1 MGDYFGKKMDCDI
14 DLNLP
19 LKEVKFKW
27 YPENYSRQN
36 NTTTPLVSQ
45 NGTQDMMNISDANK
59 QVHPVAAA
67 AAAADVP
74 TLVAEQGSANH
85 GVPTDPGRRRYR
97 RHGQPLPARP
107 TDPLRFCT
115 NLHCMARKTPM
126 CRSGP
131 IGSRTLCNACGIYY
145 NKYVIRGKVHA
156 IIIHEDGC
164 SSASVPPTQS
174 VERDSSTS

>member
-1 MGDYFGKKMDCDI
+1 
-14 DLNLP
+14 
-19 LKEVKFKW
+19 
-27 YPENYSRQN
+27 
-36 NTTTPLVSQ
+36 
-45 NGTQDMMNISDANK
+45 MMNISDANK

-74 TLVAEQGSANH
+74 TLVAEQGSGTRSVSHYVHVEPMYFIDSLRVIANH